1 MSDAMTDRA
10 VEIVTY
16 RPELAEDFARLNREW
31 LEKYFTVEP
40 LDEEYLSDPEGHI
53 MQPGGEIF
61 FAVEGNRVIGT
72 CAAIPQKDGTIELAK
87 LAVTPAAQGRGLG
100 RALSVAVIEFARSRQ
115 PNGVYLVSST
125 RLGPALRL
133 YETLGFRH
141 LPFPWPPPYT
151 DADVYMEL
159 DLSQPTVGPN
169 LAR

>member
-1 MSDAMTDRA
+1 MNDSRTRGD

-16 RPELAEDFARLNREW
+16 RPEFAKDFALLNYEW
-31 LEKYFTVEP
+31 LERYFTVEP

-53 MQPGGEIF
+53 MQLGGEIF
-61 FAVEGNRVIGT
+61 FALDGTRVIGT
-72 CAAIPQKDGTIELAK
+72 CAAIPREDGTMELAK
-87 LAVTPAAQGRGLG
+87 LAVTPDAQGRGLG

-115 PNGVYLVSST
+115 PKNLYLVSST

-159 DLSQPTVGPN
+159 DVSH
-169 LAR
+169 ASA

>member
-1 MSDAMTDRA
+1 MTEHA

-16 RPELAEDFARLNREW
+16 RPEFAEAFKQLNYEW

-61 FAVEGNRVIGT
+61 FAIEGDRVIGT
-72 CAAIPQKDGTIELAK
+72 CAAIPREDGTMELAK
-87 LAVTPAAQGRGLG
+87 LAVTADAQGRGLG

-115 PNGVYLVSST
+115 PKNLYLVSST

-133 YETLGFRH
+133 YEKLGFRH

-159 DLSQPTVGPN
+159 DASQLSQD
-169 LAR
+169 AAAS

>member
-1 MSDAMTDRA
+1 MNDSITRGD

-16 RPELAEDFARLNREW
+16 RPEFAKDFALLNYEW

-53 MQPGGEIF
+53 MQLGGEIF
-61 FAVEGNRVIGT
+61 FALDGNRVIGT
-72 CAAIPQKDGTIELAK
+72 CAAIPRDDGTMELAK
-87 LAVTPAAQGRGLG
+87 LAVTPDAQGRGLG

-115 PNGVYLVSST
+115 PKNLYLVSST
-125 RLGPALRL
+125 RLAPALRL

-159 DLSQPTVGPN
+159 DVSH
-169 LAR
+169 ASA

>member
-1 MSDAMTDRA
+1 MNDSRTRGD

-16 RPELAEDFARLNREW
+16 RPEFAKDFALLNYEW

-53 MQPGGEIF
+53 MQLGGEIF
-61 FAVEGNRVIGT
+61 FALDGNRVIGT
-72 CAAIPQKDGTIELAK
+72 CAAIPREDGTMELAK
-87 LAVTPAAQGRGLG
+87 LAVTPDAQGRGLG

-115 PNGVYLVSST
+115 PKNLYLVSST

-159 DLSQPTVGPN
+159 DVSH
-169 LAR
+169 ASA

>member
-1 MSDAMTDRA
+1 MTEHA

-16 RPELAEDFARLNREW
+16 RPELAEPFKRLNYEW

-53 MQPGGEIF
+53 MRVGGEIF
-61 FAVEGNRVIGT
+61 FAVEAGRVIGT
-72 CAAIPQKDGTIELAK
+72 CAAIPREDGTMELAK
-87 LAVTPAAQGRGLG
+87 LAVTAAAQGRGLG
-100 RALSVAVIEFARSRQ
+100 RALSVAVIEFARARR
-115 PNGVYLVSST
+115 PKCLYLVSST
-125 RLGPALRL
+125 KLGPALRL

-159 DLSQPTVGPN
+159 DVSQ
-169 LAR
+169 

>member
-1 MSDAMTDRA
+1 MSDATKRE

-16 RPELAEDFARLNREW
+16 RPEFAEAFARLNYEW

-53 MQPGGEIF
+53 VQPGGEIF
-61 FAVEGNRVIGT
+61 FAVEGDRVIGT
-72 CAAIPQKDGTIELAK
+72 CAAIPQADGAMELAK
-87 LAVTPAAQGRGLG
+87 LAVTPDAQGRGLG
-100 RALSVAVIEFARSRQ
+100 RALSLAVIEFARSRQ
-115 PNGVYLVSST
+115 PKNLYLVSST

-159 DLSQPTVGPN
+159 DVSRASG
-169 LAR
+169 

>member
-1 MSDAMTDRA
+1 MRSAMTEST

-61 FAVEGNRVIGT
+61 FAVDGDRVIGT
-72 CAAIPQKDGTIELAK
+72 CAAIPREDGTIELAK

-115 PNGVYLVSST
+115 PKCLYLVSSS
-125 RLGPALRL
+125 RLSPALRL

-141 LPFPWPPPYT
+141 LPFPWPAPYT

-159 DLSQPTVGPN
+159 DVSRPSTE
-169 LAR
+169 ATR

>member
-1 MSDAMTDRA
+1 MTERS

-16 RPELAEDFARLNREW
+16 RPEFAEDFATLNREW

-53 MQPGGEIF
+53 MELGGEIF
-61 FAVEGNRVIGT
+61 FAVEGECVIGT
-72 CAAIPQKDGTIELAK
+72 CAAIPRDDGTIELAK

-100 RALSVAVIEFARSRQ
+100 RALSMAVIEFAKARQ
-115 PNGVYLVSST
+115 PKNLYLVSST
-125 RLGPALRL
+125 KLGPALRL

-159 DLSQPTVGPN
+159 DITQKPGGAGHN
-169 LAR
+169 R

>member
-1 MSDAMTDRA
+1 MTRAMTQHA
-10 VEIVTY
+10 INIVRY
-16 RPELAEDFARLNREW
+16 RPEFAHHFAELNREW

-40 LDEEYLSDPEGHI
+40 LDEEYLSDPAGHI

-61 FAVEGNRVIGT
+61 FAVEGDRVLGT
-72 CAAIPQKDGTIELAK
+72 CAAIPREDGIIELAK
-87 LAVTPAAQGRGLG
+87 LAVTPTAQGRGLG
-100 RALSVAVIEFARSRQ
+100 RALSIAVIDFARAR
-115 PNGVYLVSST
+115 GVKRVYLVSSS

-159 DLSQPTVGPN
+159 DISQPTS
-169 LAR
+169 A

>member
-1 MSDAMTDRA
+1 MNDAMTRGD
-10 VEIVTY
+10 VQIVTY
-16 RPELAEDFARLNREW
+16 RPEFAKNFALLNYEW

-53 MQPGGEIF
+53 MRLGGEIF
-61 FAVEGNRVIGT
+61 FALEGDRVIGT
-72 CAAIPQKDGTIELAK
+72 CAAIPRTDGTMELAK
-87 LAVTPAAQGRGLG
+87 LAVTPDAQGRGLG
-100 RALSVAVIEFARSRQ
+100 RALSVAGIEVARSRR
-115 PNGVYLVSST
+115 PKNLYLVSSS

-159 DLSQPTVGPN
+159 DVSP
-169 LAR
+169 

>member
-1 MSDAMTDRA
+1 MNDSITRRE
-10 VEIVTY
+10 VEIITY
-16 RPELAEDFARLNREW
+16 RPELAEDFARLNYEW

-53 MQPGGEIF
+53 TQLGGEIF
-61 FAVEGNRVIGT
+61 FAVEDHRVIGT
-72 CAAIPQKDGTIELAK
+72 CAAIPRDDGTMELAK
-87 LAVTPAAQGRGLG
+87 LAVTAAAQGRGLG
-100 RALSVAVIEFARSRQ
+100 RALSTAVIEFARARQ
-115 PNGVYLVSST
+115 PKCLYLVSST

-159 DLSQPTVGPN
+159 DVSGSTT
-169 LAR
+169 